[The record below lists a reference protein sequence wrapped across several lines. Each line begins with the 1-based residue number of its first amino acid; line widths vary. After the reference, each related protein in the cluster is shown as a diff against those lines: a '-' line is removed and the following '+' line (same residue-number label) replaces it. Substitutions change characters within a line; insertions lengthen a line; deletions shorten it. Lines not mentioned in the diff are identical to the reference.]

1 MEYLL
6 GGVLFA
12 LFIAAQ
18 ALALVAIRP
27 VSMQKPQQSELQ
39 PRGRITAPFRR
50 SIGRG
55 SDIGLSVRG
64 RRLLQP

>member
-1 MEYLL
+1 MEYFL

-18 ALALVAIRP
+18 ALALVAMRP
-27 VSMQKPQQSELQ
+27 VSMQKQSETQ
-39 PRGRITAPFRR
+39 PDDRQTAKSMPR
-50 SIGRG
+50 SPGIG
-55 SDIGLSVRG
+55 SDGISSVRG

>member
-27 VSMQKPQQSELQ
+27 VSMQKPQQSESQ